1 MKIGFTSATKIID
14 MVTSSKFIKVW
25 EKKFVG
31 ADRHKA
37 YKVLKDLSDDELK
50 EMARLIEEVNRVTG
64 NLPNQNTNKDDNI
77 LRNLVK
83 RPLKVN

>member
-14 MVTSSKFIKVW
+14 MVTNSKFIKVW

-37 YKVLKDLSDDELK
+37 YKVLTTLSDDELK
-50 EMARLIEEVNRVTG
+50 EMARLIEEVNRITG
-64 NLPNQNTNKDDNI
+64 NLPKNSNQDDNV
-77 LRNLVK
+77 LRNRVK

>member
-14 MVTSSKFIKVW
+14 MVTNSKFIKVW

-37 YKVLKDLSDDELK
+37 YNVLKSLPDDELK